1 MKKYFITGAS
11 GFIGGAIAR
20 RLSPDNWVLAMAR
33 SSGSSKKI
41 EALGARPLLCTLET
55 IEAGMLKGCD
65 AVIHCAAYV
74 EPWGRF
80 QNFYD
85 VNVTG
90 TKRLMEAAKAAGVK
104 RFILISTEAVLF
116 HGQDMLDIDETYPY
130 PASSPFHYSETKR
143 QAEQLVLKAN
153 VPGVFET
160 IALRPRLVWGPGDE
174 TILANL
180 TEMVDKGNF
189 RWIDGGNYQTST
201 CHVANIV
208 EATVRAL
215 DQGRGG
221 EAYFVTDG
229 EDSTMREFLTKL
241 LGTVGRHPSNK
252 SVPSGLLRFGA
263 WCIEA
268 VWKLFRIRKK
278 PPVTRFSASIMS
290 ANCTIRIDKARR
302 ELGYSPVITVQEG
315 MRQLSTQTK

>member
-1 MKKYFITGAS
+1 
-11 GFIGGAIAR
+11 
-20 RLSPDNWVLAMAR
+20 
-33 SSGSSKKI
+33 
-41 EALGARPLLCTLET
+41 
-55 IEAGMLKGCD
+55 MLKGCD

-80 QNFYD
+80 QDFYD

-90 TKRLMEAAKAAGVK
+90 TKRLIEAAKAAGVK
-104 RFILISTEAVLF
+104 RFILISTEAALF
-116 HGQDMLDIDETYPY
+116 YGQDMLDIDETYPY
-130 PASSPFHYSETKR
+130 PARSPFYYSETKR
-143 QAEQLVLKAN
+143 QAEQLVLQAN
-153 VPGVFET
+153 IPGQFET

-174 TILANL
+174 TILVNL
-180 TEMVDKGNF
+180 SEMVDKGNF

-215 DQGRGG
+215 DHGRGG

-229 EDSTMREFLTKL
+229 EVTTMREFLTAL

-278 PPVTRFSASIMS
+278 PPVTRFSAAIMS
-290 ANCTIRIDKARR
+290 ANCTLRIDKARR

-315 MRQLSTQTK
+315 LRQLSTPAR